1 MVEKSARL
9 MFFVKFAPMSTLIQ
23 ISIVPYQLEDEALLL
38 DLALDKAKILKKDV
52 CDWRIRKRSID
63 ARRAPVKINLQ
74 LEIWLD
80 NDERKGIHPFVLQK
94 VSDAKK
100 IAIIGMGPAGMY
112 AALRAIEGGFK
123 PVIFERGKDVRARR
137 RDLAKITKEQ
147 NVNPESN
154 YCYGEGGAGT
164 FSDGKLYTRS
174 KKRGNVLKAMEVRHG
189 PKDSVPPPYPSP

>member
-1 MVEKSARL
+1 MVEKAARL

-23 ISIVPYQLEDEALLL
+23 ISIVPYQIEDEALLL

-52 CDWRIRKRSID
+52 CDWQIRKRSID

-147 NVNPESN
+147 NVNPSTQAS
-154 YCYGEGGAGT
+154 Y
-164 FSDGKLYTRS
+164 KRS
-174 KKRGNVLKAMEVRHG
+174 
-189 PKDSVPPPYPSP
+189 Y